1 MKERRRRQ
9 LSEYFRHKLLTD
21 TIPFWTSHAIDRT
34 HGGFTT
40 QLDRKGNILSGD
52 KPMWVQGRFTW
63 TLSRLYNSLERREEW
78 LALAKHG
85 IDFISRYG
93 FDADGRV
100 FFAVTRD
107 GRPLRKRRYLFAEVF
122 AVLAFAEYARA
133 SGDAQALARARQI
146 LSLIQTLAGRP
157 WTEPGALEPKVNPAV
172 RPMRGHS
179 MTMILINTLQVL
191 RDADTSSTPLPYDAL
206 IDAQIDE
213 IFRYF
218 VKPDMKLLLETVGP
232 AGEYLGDSPE
242 GRCVN
247 PGHALET
254 AWFVLAE
261 ARRRGDAALTAR
273 TLPIIDWSLDAGW
286 DRRHGG
292 ILYFVDAEG
301 RQPVQYEWDMKL
313 WWVHNEALY
322 AVLLAHI
329 MTGEKKYEQWFEKI
343 LSWSLARFPDATCGE
358 WYGYLHRD
366 GSVSHDLKGNMWKG
380 PFHLPRQQLFCH
392 LLLKESL
399 A

>member
-1 MKERRRRQ
+1 MNARRRER
-9 LSEYFRHKLLTD
+9 LSIYFREKLVND
-21 TIPFWTSHAIDRT
+21 TIPFWTSHAVDKT

-40 QLDRKGNILSGD
+40 QLDRRGNLLSTD
-52 KPMWVQGRFTW
+52 KPMWIQGRFTW
-63 TLSRLYNSLERREEW
+63 ILSRLYNTLERREEW

-85 IDFISRYG
+85 VDFISRHG
-93 FDADGRV
+93 FDADGRM
-100 FFAVTRD
+100 FFSVTRD
-107 GRPLRKRRYLFAEVF
+107 GKPLRKRRYLFVEVF

-133 SGDAQALARARQI
+133 SGDAQALDKARQV
-146 LSLIQTLAGRP
+146 LALIQRIAARQWP
-157 WTEPGALEPKVNPAV
+157 DPGALEPKVNPGV
-172 RPMRGHS
+172 RPMRGLS

-191 RDADTSSTPLPYDAL
+191 RDADSSSSPLPYDSL

-213 IFRYF
+213 VFRLF
-218 VKPDMKLLLETVGP
+218 VKPDMKLLLEIVGP
-232 AGEYLGDSPE
+232 GGEYLGDTPE

-254 AWFVLAE
+254 AWFILAE
-261 ARRRGDAALTAR
+261 ARRRGDSTLAAR
-273 TLPIIDWSLDAGW
+273 TLPILDWSLDAGW
-286 DRRHGG
+286 DTRHGG

-322 AVLLAHI
+322 AVLLAHLI
-329 MTGEKKYEQWFEKI
+329 TGEKKYEQWFDRI
-343 LSWSLARFPDATCGE
+343 HSWSLAHFPDATYGE

-380 PFHLPRQQLFCH
+380 PFHLPRQQLFSH

-399 A
+399 

>member
-1 MKERRRRQ
+1 MKARRRER
-9 LSEYFRHKLLTD
+9 LSEYFRERLVND
-21 TIPFWTSHAIDRT
+21 TIPFWTSHAVDKT

-40 QLDRKGNILSGD
+40 QLDRRGNLLSTD
-52 KPMWVQGRFTW
+52 KPLWIQGRFTW
-63 TLSRLYNSLERREEW
+63 TLSRLYNTLERREEW

-85 IDFISRYG
+85 IDFISRHG
-93 FDADGRV
+93 FDADGRM

-107 GRPLRKRRYLFAEVF
+107 GKPLRKRRYLFAEVF

-133 SGDAQALARARQI
+133 SGDAQALDMARQI
-146 LSLIQTLAGRP
+146 LALIQKTAARQWP
-157 WTEPGALEPKVNPAV
+157 EPGALEPKVNPGV

-191 RDADTSSTPLPYDAL
+191 RDADFSSSPLAYDSL
-206 IDAQIDE
+206 IDAQIE
-213 IFRYF
+213 EVFRLF

-232 AGEYLGDSPE
+232 GGEYLGGTPE

-254 AWFVLAE
+254 AWFILAE
-261 ARRRGDAALTAR
+261 ARRRGDSALAAR
-273 TLPIIDWSLDAGW
+273 TLPILDWSLDAGW
-286 DRRHGG
+286 DTRHGG

-322 AVLLAHI
+322 AVLLAHV
-329 MTGEKKYEQWFEKI
+329 MTGEKKYEQWFDRI
-343 LSWSLARFPDATCGE
+343 HSWSLAHFPDTTYGE

-380 PFHLPRQQLFCH
+380 PFHLPRQQLFSH
-392 LLLKESL
+392 LLLQEVL
-399 A
+399 G